1 MIHVAGPT
9 TIFWTVAMGMGFAV
23 LAVVVVLM
31 NLLLKSARALDT
43 RVDNVLAAALGVHA
57 HTAVAG
63 PQLSATEQQLT
74 SAVAALRG
82 PAPRPA
88 ASRPA
93 ASRPAAPQFGVPGPQ
108 FRPPALSGRPAP
120 QFRPSSAPS
129 GHPAP
134 QFRPSAPSA
143 PAQPA
148 APAPAPRPDQQHDRP
163 TLPSFPRDTGPQRR
177 PSDSRFP
184 TSLPPVPPAPKW
196 EPGNHARRP
205 E

>member
-43 RVDNVLAAALGVHA
+43 RVDHVLAAALGVHA

-63 PQLSATEQQLT
+63 PQLTATEQQLT

-88 ASRPA
+88 APRP
-93 ASRPAAPQFGVPGPQ
+93 SAPQFGVPGPQ
-108 FRPPALSGRPAP
+108 FRPSAPPGRPAP
-120 QFRPSSAPS
+120 QFRPS
-129 GHPAP
+129 PAP
-134 QFRPSAPSA
+134 PGRPASQFRPPAPSA

-148 APAPAPRPDQQHDRP
+148 APAPVPHPTQQDNRP
-163 TLPSFPRDTGPQRR
+163 TLPSFPRDTGPQKR

-196 EPGNHARRP
+196 EPGNNARRP

>member
-23 LAVVVVLM
+23 LAVVIVLL

-43 RVDNVLAAALGVHA
+43 RVDNVAAAALGVHA
-57 HTAVAG
+57 HTAIAG

-88 ASRPA
+88 PPRPA
-93 ASRPAAPQFGVPGPQ
+93 TPQFGVPGPQ
-108 FRPPALSGRPAP
+108 FRPAAPPPRPAP
-120 QFRPSSAPS
+120 QFTPP
-129 GHPAP
+129 
-134 QFRPSAPSA
+134 APSA

-148 APAPAPRPDQQHDRP
+148 APVTPPSGPATRTDNP
-163 TLPSFPRDTGPQRR
+163 TLPRFPRDTGPQRR
-177 PSDSRFP
+177 PSDPRFP
-184 TSLPPVPPAPKW
+184 TSLPPVPPAPEW
-196 EPGNHARRP
+196 EPGQNPRRP